1 LKEISTGRARD
12 GDSGFIFTHG
22 YVPSIQTISMA
33 SANSAPL
40 AGVSVWRWAW
50 IQTRRDLRSGAMRFL
65 LIAVALAVAA
75 LSAVGFFADRIE
87 RGLQRD
93 AAQLLGAD
101 VVVVGDQ
108 PIAASLKQE
117 ARELG
122 LRATDTAVL
131 SSMARTP
138 DERGGESRLVALKV
152 VSPNYPLRGHLQLGR
167 LRSDGT
173 VEATGTAPVGGPPS
187 AQAWVDSALLVA
199 LNLEVGDDIWLGE
212 SRFRIAALIASEPDR
227 GAGFGTFA
235 PRVMIRQA
243 ELAATQLVQ
252 PASRVTYRLL
262 VAGPARAGD
271 ADQSVGLPA
280 AARQPAASGDAKPA
294 STDTTPATTLSRF
307 TLQARAH
314 ADKTRGVQVETLEQ
328 GRPEMRTTIDRAGL
342 FLRLVA
348 LLAGL
353 LSAVAVALVSRD
365 FAQRRLNDCALLRVL
380 GVSQGLMARAFAL
393 EFAWMG
399 LGASLV
405 GLLVGWA
412 CHLIFVSLLGQLLVV
427 SLPPAGWQ
435 PAALGLGVGVLL
447 TLGFGLPPVLQLAQ
461 VPPLRVL
468 RRDLGQIRP
477 WSALVWLL
485 GAAALG
491 GLLMMVAQDL
501 KMGAIA
507 LGGFAAAVAVFALLS
522 WLAVLALRRVA
533 DRLAG
538 RAPTWWTLGT
548 RQLTAQPGHTVVQV
562 CALGVGLLALMLLV
576 LVRTSLIDSWR
587 ASTPPDAPNRFV
599 INIQPAEVND
609 FQALLKQ
616 GGVARFDWYP
626 MSRGRLVAV
635 NGHEVSA
642 KDYEG
647 DRAQRLIEREFNLSH
662 AAQAPA
668 HNQIVAGRY
677 QPDEV
682 DAFSVEEGLAKTL
695 KLKLG
700 DRLRFELAGRP
711 IEGRITSLRK
721 VDWTSMR
728 VNFFVMA
735 PRAQVPDWPITYITA
750 FRMPPGAKL
759 DRDLVTRFPS
769 ITLVDVSVTLAQV
782 QAVLEQV
789 ITAVQFLF
797 AFTLATGVIVLMAG
811 LMTSRD
817 RRAREW
823 AVLRALGA
831 SRRMLGRVQAVELL
845 GVGLLAG
852 GLAASAAL
860 GMGWAL
866 ATWVFE
872 FNWQVPW
879 WWPPVG
885 AALGGALAL
894 GAGWWSLRGVTQ
906 RPVTASLRAA
916 E

>member
-1 LKEISTGRARD
+1 
-12 GDSGFIFTHG
+12 
-22 YVPSIQTISMA
+22 MA

-40 AGVSVWRWAW
+40 AGVNVWRWAW
-50 IQTRRDLRSGAMRFL
+50 IQTRRDLRSSAMRFL
-65 LIAVALAVAA
+65 LIAVMLAVAA

-108 PIAASLKQE
+108 PLADSLRRAARDQ
-117 ARELG
+117 G
-122 LRATDTAVL
+122 LRVGETAVL

-138 DERGGESRLVALKV
+138 DERGGDSRLVALKV
-152 VSPNYPLRGHLQLGR
+152 VSPNYPLRGRLQLGQ
-167 LRSDGT
+167 LRPDGS
-173 VEATGTAPVGGPPS
+173 VATTGPAPVGGPP
-187 AQAWVDSALLVA
+187 ATQAWVDSALLVA
-199 LNLEVGDDIWLGE
+199 LGLKVGDDIWLGE

-243 ELAATQLVQ
+243 DLVGTQLVQ

-262 VAGPARAGD
+262 IAGAARPGD
-271 ADQSVGLPA
+271 ADQTVVAPSVTGQAEGA
-280 AARQPAASGDAKPA
+280 ATALTRFTTQARQ
-294 STDTTPATTLSRF
+294 
-307 TLQARAH
+307 H
-314 ADKTRGVQVETLEQ
+314 AEQTRGVQVETLEQ
-328 GRPEMRTTIDRAGL
+328 GRPEMRRTIDRAGL

-380 GVSQGLMARAFAL
+380 GVSQGLMARAYAL

-405 GLLVGWA
+405 GLLLGWL
-412 CHLIFVSLLGQLLVV
+412 CHLIFVSLLGQLLMV
-427 SLPPAGWQ
+427 SLPPPGWL

-477 WSALVWLL
+477 WSALVWVL
-485 GAAALG
+485 GAVALG

-507 LGGFAAAVAVFALLS
+507 LGGFAVAVAVFAVLA

-599 INIQPAEVND
+599 INIQPAEVTD
-609 FQALLKQ
+609 FQAMLKQ
-616 GGVARFDWYP
+616 GGVTRFDWYP
-626 MSRGRLVAV
+626 MSRGRLLAV
-635 NGHEVSA
+635 NGRAVSA

-647 DRAQRLIEREFNLSH
+647 AGDRAQRLVEREFNLSH
-662 AAQAPA
+662 AAQAPS

-677 QPDEV
+677 LPDET

-695 KLKLG
+695 NLKLG
-700 DRLRFELAGRP
+700 DRLRFELAGHP

-728 VNFFVMA
+728 VNFFVMS

-797 AFTLATGVIVLMAG
+797 VFTLATGVIVLMAG

-831 SRRMLGRVQAVELL
+831 SRGMLGRVQAVELL
-845 GVGLLAG
+845 GLGLLAG
-852 GLAASAAL
+852 SLAASAAL

-872 FNWQVPW
+872 FSWQVPA
-879 WWPPVG
+879 WWPLAG
-885 AALGGALAL
+885 AILGGALAL
-894 GAGWWSLRGVTQ
+894 AAGWWSLRGVTQ